1 MRRDSLESGV
11 RSLRTGAKRPE
22 LGLRTPPP
30 GPVPS
35 LPLTP
40 DSGLSPDPDRRNK
53 YTGFGVLTD
62 KTKMADGPTVVL
74 NGGGLRSIVA
84 TAVAITDAQPGEI
97 VLVHL
102 RDGRPNAAVRADHV
116 RRQARHFDIS
126 RVIELDL
133 PHLQTTL
140 RPAADEDQSISPL
153 TRPQMVLAALGQAIR
168 LRACR
173 LVWPMQLD
181 ADFDAAS
188 RLTEQVVLI
197 EHLAQ
202 LEQEHSTSIRMP
214 LLELT
219 DQELIELGSQLEVPW
234 SLAWTC
240 AYGRNEPC
248 ATCPPCLQRHAAF
261 KAAGIVDPSAQQ
273 TAAGR
278 TA

>member
-1 MRRDSLESGV
+1 MV
-11 RSLRTGAKRPE
+11 
-22 LGLRTPPP
+22 
-30 GPVPS
+30 
-35 LPLTP
+35 
-40 DSGLSPDPDRRNK
+40 
-53 YTGFGVLTD
+53 
-62 KTKMADGPTVVL
+62 DGPTVVL

-84 TAVAITDAQPGEI
+84 TAVAITDTEAREI
-97 VLVHL
+97 VVVHL

-140 RPAADEDQSISPL
+140 RPAANEDKSISPL

-168 LRACR
+168 LRACH
-173 LVWPMQLD
+173 LIWPIQIN

-202 LEQEHSTSIRMP
+202 LEQEQSTSIRMP

-219 DQELIELGSQLEVPW
+219 DQQLIELGTQLEVPW

-240 AYGRNEPC
+240 AFGRNEPC
-248 ATCPPCLQRHAAF
+248 ATCPPCRQRHAAF
-261 KAAGIVDPSAQQ
+261 EAAGIVDPSAQQ
-273 TAAGR
+273 PVAER
-278 TA
+278 TG